1 MKKKF
6 LGLAAA
12 VFIIISCIPI
22 FGSVLAAESGE
33 CGENATWTFD
43 NNTLTI
49 SGSGTTNNYNNPETV
64 PWYSFRKDI
73 QSVVIEEGISSIGKY
88 SFYSCSNLSRVKF
101 PESLLVIFDGA
112 FVGCTKLT
120 EITFPPKLGAVTA
133 NAFIGCSNITTLYV
147 SDLTSY
153 LKINFKGTA
162 SNPMCYAHQLYV
174 DNTLITSVDIPDG
187 IKKIPDYAFANCAL
201 TSVTIPDSV
210 TEIGNYS
217 FSNCSSLTSITIP
230 DSVTQ
235 IGKNAFAECNKIESL
250 VIPDSVTDIG
260 NSAFWQCYNLTEV
273 TIGNKVANIGES
285 AFYGCSRLEKVY
297 ISDIASYLN
306 INFQN
311 KNSTPMIYA
320 DKLYLNNKRV
330 TLLDIPEGVTKIADY
345 ALSCDSIKSVSLPES
360 LQSIGEG
367 AFKGNGQLSS
377 VSIPDN
383 VTAIGVD
390 AFKDCNSLTEI
401 TLPFVGTA
409 PDGNKTV
416 DSVFGSIFGCRE
428 SKLLGT
434 TEQIYADGS
443 SAFYYIPS
451 TLQKVTLTNAEQI
464 PYGAFSNCVNLT
476 EITIPENTVSIGD
489 NAFKGCE
496 DLTTVNYNAA
506 DCKNKNGVNVF
517 GECQSLKTVNFGE
530 RINTIPNSM
539 FRGCKG
545 LKDLKFDNVT
555 SIGTA
560 AFAECTG
567 LTDITIPNT
576 VMEIEQAAFR
586 NCSNLITVRYGGD
599 EKDWEEIF
607 IDSDNECLTNADI
620 LYNGE
625 WETPV
630 PQQTVT
636 VTKSETE
643 DTYNFDITTDK
654 AYENYNVYAAVY
666 DNGGILLSVNC
677 QPLALEGN
685 TNISVKKSENDAIAK
700 IFVFAKTLQPLTETA
715 KEFNLT
721 E

>member
-101 PESLLVIFDGA
+101 PESLLAILDGA

-120 EITFPPKLGAVTA
+120 AITFPPKLGAVTA
-133 NAFIGCSNITTLYV
+133 NAFIGCSNITKLYV

-187 IKKIPDYAFANCAL
+187 INKIPDYAFANCAL

-217 FSNCSSLTSITIP
+217 FSNCSGLTSITIP

-235 IGKNAFAECNKIESL
+235 IGKDAFAECNKIESL

-260 NSAFWQCYNLTEV
+260 NNAFKQCYNITEV
-273 TIGNKVANIGES
+273 TIGNKVANIGEN
-285 AFYGCSRLEKVY
+285 AFYGCNRIEKVY
-297 ISDIASYLN
+297 ISDIESYLN

-330 TLLDIPEGVTKIADY
+330 TSLDIPEGVTKISDY

-464 PYGAFSNCVNLT
+464 PYGAFSNCTNLT

-496 DLTTVNYNAA
+496 GLTTVNYNAA
-506 DCKNKNGVNVF
+506 DCKNKNSVNAFGV
-517 GECQSLKTVNFGE
+517 CPSLTAVNFGE
-530 RINTIPNSM
+530 SVKIIPDGI

-545 LKDLKFDNVT
+545 LKTLKFDNVT

-586 NCSNLITVRYGGD
+586 NCSNLTTVRYGGD
-599 EKDWEEIF
+599 ENEWEEIF

-643 DTYNFDITTDK
+643 DTYNFNITTDK